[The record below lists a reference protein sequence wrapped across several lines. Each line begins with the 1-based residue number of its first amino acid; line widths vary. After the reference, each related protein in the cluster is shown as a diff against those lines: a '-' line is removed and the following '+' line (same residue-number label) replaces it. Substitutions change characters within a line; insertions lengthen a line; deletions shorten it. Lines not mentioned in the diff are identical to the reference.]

1 MGTGFGLS
9 AHSDHVIVDVFGHL
23 SPIWFQPHSK
33 RDSYSSIYCDYNRFV
48 LSKQFDIKTSTYLN
62 IVTQGLENMLVLTKS
77 VVSTPAHLDIKVRV
91 AQGLSREG
99 WSITKNLMTEI
110 TLLTIGFFTFVPIIQ
125 VWLLLSNY
133 INLSVVSLKLQKLCL
148 FATVG
153 LLSDF
158 FIQIT
163 FFATV
168 LSVDIQ
174 RMEVSIDS
182 FD

>member
-1 MGTGFGLS
+1 
-9 AHSDHVIVDVFGHL
+9 
-23 SPIWFQPHSK
+23 
-33 RDSYSSIYCDYNRFV
+33 
-48 LSKQFDIKTSTYLN
+48 
-62 IVTQGLENMLVLTKS
+62 MLVMTKS

-110 TLLTIGFFTFVPIIQ
+110 TLLTFGFFTFVPIIQ
-125 VWLLLSNY
+125 VWIHIKFQNKFHYFL
-133 INLSVVSLKLQKLCL
+133 ITFHFFLQEFCL

-158 FIQIT
+158 FLQIT

-174 RMEVSIDS
+174 RLEVSIKSCLRISTCSLITLEFVITNGLALSLRNLSQGYKQQFPLSIQTYWLDV
-182 FD
+182 F